1 MKRLRPPIFGES
13 FSLTRLPIDWE
24 FKEPVAVAT
33 SQYLLLLLAI
43 LKPPG
48 RLKLPEEEEEFVK
61 EIFLDKNEK

>member
-1 MKRLRPPIFGES
+1 MIPNLS
-13 FSLTRLPIDWE
+13 VTRLPIDWE

-61 EIFLDKNEK
+61 EKYS

>member
-1 MKRLRPPIFGES
+1 MIFGKS
-13 FSLTRLPIDWE
+13 FSYKIAEE

-48 RLKLPEEEEEFVK
+48 RLKLPEEEEEF
-61 EIFLDKNEK
+61 IREKILRQE